1 MKVIIAVGFIICAAS
16 SVYADEG
23 ANAFLQAYSTM
34 DKAGAQVLSD
44 YKRHVEAI
52 CQRDVSMDELQ
63 KFQGEKEF
71 VYLTGLL
78 TLSDTSNPDYQKV
91 ISSIPCE

>member
-1 MKVIIAVGFIICAAS
+1 MKIIIAVVVLTCAAS

-34 DKAGAQVLSD
+34 DKTGAQVLSD
-44 YKRHVEAI
+44 YKRHVETN

-91 ISSIPCE
+91 ISSISCE

>member
-1 MKVIIAVGFIICAAS
+1 MKVIIAVVAIICVAF

-23 ANAFLQAYSTM
+23 ANVFLQAYSTI
-34 DKAGAQVLSD
+34 DKTGGQVLSD
-44 YKRHVEAI
+44 YKRHVEAN

-71 VYLTGLL
+71 AHLSGLL

>member
-1 MKVIIAVGFIICAAS
+1 MKVIIAVVIIICAAS
-16 SVYADEG
+16 SVYADER

-34 DKAGAQVLSD
+34 DKTGTQVLSD
-44 YKRHVEAI
+44 YKRHVEAN
-52 CQRDVSMDELQ
+52 CQRDVSMEELQ
-63 KFQGEKEF
+63 KFQGQKEF
-71 VYLTGLL
+71 ANLAGLL